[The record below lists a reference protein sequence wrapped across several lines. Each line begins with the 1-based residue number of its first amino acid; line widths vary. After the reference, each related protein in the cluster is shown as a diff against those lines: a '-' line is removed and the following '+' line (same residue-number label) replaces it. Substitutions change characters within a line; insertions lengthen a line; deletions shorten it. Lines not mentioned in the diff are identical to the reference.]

1 VSSWFGSGPL
11 STAPKSFVRLLTLR
25 LTISLIAGITLISL
39 FSSYYEVRFQ
49 KQGLRRDLERRAEV
63 LGESLAGKV
72 EPYLKK
78 GSRKDL
84 QRIVDGFGNRE
95 SLAGVAVYNPQG
107 ESIAIT
113 PGLAPRFTGEPEV
126 AKQAATK
133 GLSAGEFIRL
143 GEALVYVYAL
153 PLHQDEVV
161 VGGLAIV
168 HDASYIDAQS
178 RRIWHGTFLRVLVL
192 VFLITLTTLLL
203 VRWSIAGPI
212 ARAAQWMQ
220 ALRTGKV
227 PSRPTLPD
235 LDFFRPLAREMTTFA
250 ASLTAARSAAEKEAQ
265 LRQAGDT
272 FWTAER
278 LSVHVRSSLGDSRLF
293 VVANREPYIHR
304 RQGKSVEAIVPASGL
319 VTALEPV
326 LCACDGTWI
335 AHGTGNA
342 DRETV
347 DKHDRLRVP
356 PDDPRYTLRRVWVSK
371 EEEEGYYYGFANEGL
386 WPLCHIAHTR
396 PLFRGSDWAHY
407 ERANRRFA
415 EAVLN
420 EMEGM
425 NRPVLLAQ
433 DYHFALLPRMIKKA
447 RPDARVAIF
456 WHIPW
461 PNPEAF
467 GICPWQ
473 RELVDGL
480 LGADLIGFH
489 IQSHCTNFLQTVD
502 RALESRIDWEHF
514 TVNREEHRTVVKPFP
529 ISVEFPE
536 NPPTVETEKSTYTER
551 VAVLQELG
559 IEAVLVGVGVD
570 RVDYTKGILERFLAI
585 ERLLEKHSAY
595 REKFTFLQIGAP
607 SRTHIK
613 RYCDLLAEVE
623 AEAERIN
630 WRFQSGKWKPIV
642 FMKRQH
648 THLEI
653 RRFYR
658 IADLCVVTSLHDGMN
673 LVAKEFVAA
682 RQDEQGVLVLSRF
695 TGAARELPDA
705 LLVNPYDIEQVAE
718 AVRFAL
724 EMDAE
729 ERKTRMQR
737 MRRVVRE
744 HNIYR
749 WAGTLI
755 AELSEVRLDEPA
767 NKSESQ
773 LGRPPREQSAEAIC
787 IDQSIDDLH
796 HARPVTATSDHV
808 GTPLERRYGVGHGH

>member
-1 VSSWFGSGPL
+1 
-11 STAPKSFVRLLTLR
+11 VRLLTFR
-25 LTISLIAGITLISL
+25 LTISLIIGITVISL
-39 FSSYYEVRFQ
+39 FSSYYEVRSQ
-49 KQGLRRDLERRAEV
+49 KRAMRRDLEHRAEV
-63 LGESLAGKV
+63 MGESLADKV
-72 EPYLKK
+72 EPLLKK
-78 GSRKDL
+78 GSRKEL
-84 QRIVDGFGNRE
+84 QIIVERFGDRE
-95 SLAGVAVYNPQG
+95 HLAGVAVYNPQG
-107 ESIAIT
+107 GSIAIT
-113 PGLAPRFTGEPEV
+113 PGLAPRLTGEPAV
-126 AKQAATK
+126 VRQAATN
-133 GLSAGEFIRL
+133 GQSAGQFIRL
-143 GEALVYVYAL
+143 AEASVYIYAI
-153 PLHQDEVV
+153 PLHQDDAV

-168 HDASYIDAQS
+168 HDASYINAQS
-178 RRIWHGTFLRVLVL
+178 RRVWRDTFLRVLVL
-192 VFLITLTTLLL
+192 VFLITLTTLLI

-212 ARAAQWMQ
+212 AQAAQWMR
-220 ALRTGKV
+220 ALRTGKT
-227 PSRPTLPD
+227 SFRPAVPD
-235 LDFFRPLAREMTTFA
+235 LDLLRPLANEMANFA

-265 LRQAGDT
+265 LRQTADS

-278 LSVHVRSSLGDSRLF
+278 LSVHVRDRLGDSRLF

-326 LCACDGTWI
+326 LCACDGTWV
-335 AHGTGNA
+335 AHGSGDA

-347 DKHDRLRVP
+347 DKRDRLRVP
-356 PDDPRYTLRRVWVSK
+356 PDDPRYTLRRVWLSK

-396 PLFRGSDWAHY
+396 PMFRASDWEHY

-415 EAVLN
+415 DAVLK
-420 EMEGM
+420 EMESM
-425 NRPVLLAQ
+425 DRPVLLAQ

-502 RALESRIDWEHF
+502 RVLESRIDWEHC

-536 NPPTVETEKSTYTER
+536 NPPAEAGESVYMER
-551 VAVLQELG
+551 VALLRELG
-559 IEAVLVGVGVD
+559 IEAVFLGVGVD
-570 RVDYTKGILERFLAI
+570 RVDYTKGILERFLAL
-585 ERLLEKHSAY
+585 ERLLEKYPTY
-595 REKFTFLQIGAP
+595 RKKFTFLQIGAP

-613 RYCDLLAEVE
+613 RYHDLLAEVE
-623 AEAERIN
+623 SEAERIN
-630 WRFQSGKWKPIV
+630 WRFQTGKWKPIV

-648 THLEI
+648 NHHEI
-653 RRFYR
+653 QRFYR
-658 IADLCVVTSLHDGMN
+658 TADLCLVTSLHDGMN

-705 LLVNPYDIEQVAE
+705 LLVNPYDIEQTAE
-718 AVRFAL
+718 ALRFAV
-724 EMDAE
+724 EMDTE

-749 WAGTLI
+749 WAGALI
-755 AELSEVRLDEPA
+755 GELCEVRLDEAA
-767 NKSESQ
+767 NRVESQ
-773 LGRPPREQSAEAIC
+773 TGYTPNEQSGEVIGV
-787 IDQSIDDLH
+787 DQSVDDFRH
-796 HARPVTATSDHV
+796 PRPVTAARDQV
-808 GTPLERRYGVGHGH
+808 GTLLERRYGVGHRH